1 MIDAPQPPH
10 KSSGFTEDARE
21 LRGVAAPAATPE
33 EGGGLEDEDGGW
45 GVGGGGG
52 GGGGGCISSIV
63 LGSVQL
69 CCTQTGNLGLNRKRS
84 AIQYHLCHLLK
95 VVFAQV

>member
-33 EGGGLEDEDGGW
+33 EGGGWRTRTG
-45 GVGGGGG
+45 GVG
-52 GGGGGCISSIV
+52 
-63 LGSVQL
+63 LEE
-69 CCTQTGNLGLNRKRS
+69 
-84 AIQYHLCHLLK
+84 
-95 VVFAQV
+95 VVEEEVVAASPPLFFAAFSCAAHKQEI